1 MRNEGTILKSSRFYR
16 ALSTPAALLLTL
28 LFLAPLAIILSKAF
42 IADEGGVTLGRLV
55 SVFGDPYTYRILGF
69 TLMQALVSTLVS
81 ILIALP
87 GAYLLANYKFRGK
100 GVIKAL
106 TTIPF
111 ILPSI
116 LVVLGFVIFYGSS
129 GIINTLLA
137 KAGIGQ
143 LKVLYTFGAI
153 IMAHAFYNFPIALG
167 LIASYW
173 EGLSPVYTQ
182 VSATLGAKRGKSF
195 RSITLP
201 RLMPAI
207 LSASTLIFLFCF
219 ASFVILL
226 VLGGG
231 PRFTTLEVE
240 IYRRAKMSLDLGGA
254 AALSLL
260 SITVALIFVTLHL
273 SFQRRMSHP
282 EEATK
287 TIYQR
292 RPSFIKKLFILLYS
306 LLALIF
312 VLGPLASIIYRSFR
326 APLTRSGDL
335 VFSLKWY
342 KELFSYSLALRS
354 LITSL
359 FIAAVV
365 TVVTLFVATPL
376 AARLRYR
383 GRTMELYAMLPMAVS
398 SVIIGFG
405 YYLIS
410 TLFKRGPSLSFI
422 LVILAHVVIASPFVL
437 RTLLPEY
444 RKIDFSYTEVSLT
457 LGATVGQTFRKV
469 ELPLLKGAIATAGA
483 FAFAISI
490 GEFNATLILGNLST
504 TTVPIVMYRLINS
517 YNFAGACALG
527 SILMLLCFLIFF
539 IVEAI
544 KRRSN
549 GY

>member
-1 MRNEGTILKSSRFYR
+1 MKKEGAILNSSRFYR

-42 IADEGGVTLGRLV
+42 IAEEGGVTLNRLKGLF
-55 SVFGDPYTYRILGF
+55 SDPYTYRILGF
-69 TLMQALVSTLVS
+69 TLMQALLSTLVS
-81 ILIALP
+81 LLLALP
-87 GAYLLANYKFRGK
+87 GAYLLANYKFRGR
-100 GVIKAL
+100 GVVKAL

-129 GIINTLLA
+129 GLINTLLG
-137 KAGIGQ
+137 KMGVGPIRI
-143 LKVLYTFGAI
+143 LYTFGAI

-167 LIASYW
+167 LIATYW
-173 EGLSPVYTQ
+173 ENLSPLYTQ

-195 RSITLP
+195 RTITLP

-219 ASFVILL
+219 TSFVILL

-260 SITVALIFVTLHL
+260 SIAVALLFVALHL
-273 SFQRRMSHP
+273 AFQRRMSHQ
-282 EEATK
+282 EEAPK
-287 TIYQR
+287 MVYKKA
-292 RPSFIKKLFILLYS
+292 PAPLMKLFIFLYS

-312 VLGPLASIIYRSFR
+312 VLGPLLSIIYRSFR
-326 APLTRSGDL
+326 APFTRSGEL
-335 VFSLKWY
+335 VFSLRWY
-342 KELFSYSLALRS
+342 KELFNNPLIIRS

-359 FIAAVV
+359 AIAAIV
-365 TVVTLFVATPL
+365 TVGSLLVATPL

-383 GRTMELYAMLPMAVS
+383 GKALELYAMLPMAVS

-410 TLFKRGPSLSFI
+410 TLFKRGPSLSFL
-422 LVILAHVVIASPFVL
+422 LVVLAHIVIASPFVL

-444 RKIDFSYTEVSLT
+444 RKIAFSYTEVSLT

-469 ELPLLKGAIATAGA
+469 ELPLLRGAIATAGA

-490 GEFNATLILGNLST
+490 GEFNATLILGDINT

-527 SILMLLCFLIFF
+527 TILMLLCFFIFF
-539 IVEAI
+539 IVETL

-549 GY
+549 G

>member
-42 IADEGGVTLGRLV
+42 IADAGGVTLGRLA

-81 ILIALP
+81 IIIALP
-87 GAYLLANYKFRGK
+87 GAYLLANYRFRGK

-116 LVVLGFVIFYGSS
+116 LVVLGFVIFYGSN

-137 KAGIGQ
+137 KAGMGQ

-260 SITVALIFVTLHL
+260 SIGVALIFVTLHL
-273 SFQRRMSHP
+273 SFQRRMSHQ

-287 TIYQR
+287 IVPQR
-292 RPSFIKKLFILLYS
+292 SPSFFKKLFIILYS

-354 LITSL
+354 LLTSL

-365 TVVTLFVATPL
+365 TVATLFVATPL

-469 ELPLLKGAIATAGA
+469 ELPLLRGAIATAGA

-490 GEFNATLILGNLST
+490 GEFNATLILGDLNT

-527 SILMLLCFLIFF
+527 SVLMLLCFLIFF

>member
-292 RPSFIKKLFILLYS
+292 SPSFIKKLFILLYS

-410 TLFKRGPSLSFI
+410 TLFKRSPSLSFI

>member
-1 MRNEGTILKSSRFYR
+1 MRKEGAILKSSRFYR

-42 IADEGGVTLGRLV
+42 IADEGGVTLARLAQ
-55 SVFGDPYTYRILGF
+55 VFSDPHTYRILGF

-129 GIINTLLA
+129 GIINTLLG
-137 KAGIGQ
+137 KAGLGQ

-207 LSASTLIFLFCF
+207 LSASTFIFLFCF

-260 SITVALIFVTLHL
+260 SIAVALIFVTLHL
-273 SFQRRMSHP
+273 NFQRRLGHQ

-287 TIYQR
+287 MVPHR
-292 RPSFIKKLFILLYS
+292 SPSFIKKLFILLYS
-306 LLALIF
+306 ILALIF
-312 VLGPLASIIYRSFR
+312 VLGPLASIVYRSFR

-342 KELFSYSLALRS
+342 RELFSYSLALRS

-359 FIAAVV
+359 LIAAVV
-365 TVVTLFVATPL
+365 TLVTLFVATPL

-410 TLFKRGPSLSFI
+410 TLFKRGPTLSFVS
-422 LVILAHVVIASPFVL
+422 VILAHVVIASPFVL

-457 LGATVGQTFRKV
+457 LGATVGQTFRKI
-469 ELPLLKGAIATAGA
+469 ELPLLRGAIATAGA

-490 GEFNATLILGNLST
+490 GEFNATLILGDLTT
-504 TTVPIVMYRLINS
+504 TTVPIVMSRLINA

-527 SILMLLCFLIFF
+527 SILMLL
-539 IVEAI
+539 
-544 KRRSN
+544 
-549 GY
+549 

>member
-42 IADEGGVTLGRLV
+42 IADEGGLTLGRLT

-69 TLMQALVSTLVS
+69 TLMQALVSTLAS

-100 GVIKAL
+100 GIIRAL

-137 KAGIGQ
+137 KTGMGQ

-153 IMAHAFYNFPIALG
+153 VMAHAFYNFPIALG

-260 SITVALIFVTLHL
+260 SIGVALIFVTLHL
-273 SFQRRMSHP
+273 SFQRRMSHQ

-287 TIYQR
+287 RVYQR
-292 RPSFIKKLFILLYS
+292 RPSIIKRLFILLYS

-326 APLTRSGDL
+326 APLTRSGEL

-342 KELFSYSLALRS
+342 RELFSYSLALRS
-354 LITSL
+354 LVTSL

-383 GRTMELYAMLPMAVS
+383 GRSMELYAMLPMAVS

-469 ELPLLKGAIATAGA
+469 ELPLLRGAIATAGA
-483 FAFAISI
+483 FAFAISV
-490 GEFNATLILGNLST
+490 GEFNATLILGDLST